1 MNDEITEDLDLAYDL
16 NNIRH
21 ELTLSLKR
29 GRNSLELIDDLY
41 ELAEYA
47 VAEIDSVLAKIDITI
62 SKVEESI
69 I

>member
-1 MNDEITEDLDLAYDL
+1 MNDEITKDIDLAYDL

-29 GRNSLELIDDLY
+29 GRNSLELIDNLFNQ
-41 ELAEYA
+41 AEYA

-62 SKVEESI
+62 SKIEEPI